1 MQGKISIQGSAQ
13 RRHPVSSPIGA
24 RIRQL
29 REQRGLTQGDIEEKT
44 GLMRCYISRVENGF
58 KVPSL
63 ETLEKFAAAF
73 DLPLYRLFYNSSEP
87 PPTAYLTSRPSF
99 QDLLQVAGKKGPEA
113 RFLRKLSSLWTQMG
127 DLEHQVLLDV
137 AGRLATRADEA
148 AKQQCLRVRP
158 GRKCRTTRMQLVP
171 ARGKHYREQS
181 QTADAKPTEV
191 AAARDLKSFPHPIL
205 DGT

>member
-1 MQGKISIQGSAQ
+1 MRAKLSTQWSEQRGS
-13 RRHPVSSPIGA
+13 PVSSPIGA

-29 REQRGLTQGDIEEKT
+29 REQKGLTQGDIEQKT

-73 DLPLYRLFYNSSEP
+73 DLPLYKLFYSGSER
-87 PPTAYLTSRPSF
+87 PPTSYLSSRPSF

-113 RFLRKLSSLWTQMG
+113 RFLRKLSGLWSRMG

-137 AGRLATRADEA
+137 AGRLATRASEA
-148 AKQQCLRVRP
+148 AKQKCPPARP
-158 GRKCRTTRMQLVP
+158 GPKCKATRMRLMP
-171 ARGKHYREQS
+171 ARGERYREQG
-181 QTADAKPTEV
+181 QPADAKPTEV

-205 DGT
+205 DGS

>member
-1 MQGKISIQGSAQ
+1 MQAKASSRGSEQ
-13 RRHPVSSPIGA
+13 RRYPISSPIGA

-29 REQRGLTQGDIEEKT
+29 REQKGLTQGDIEQKT

-73 DLPLYRLFYNSSEP
+73 DLPLYRLFYNGSEP
-87 PPTAYLTSRPSF
+87 PPTSYSSSRPSF

-113 RFLRKLSSLWTQMG
+113 RFLRKLSSLWSHMG

-148 AKQQCLRVRP
+148 AKQKYVRVQP
-158 GRKCRTTRMQLVP
+158 GRKCKATRMRLLP
-171 ARGKHYREQS
+171 ARGDRYREPGLPG
-181 QTADAKPTEV
+181 DAKPTEV
-191 AAARDLKSFPHPIL
+191 AAARDLKSFPHAIL
-205 DGT
+205 DGS